1 MKKLIKNLNLVEST
15 RKTSHLGSTCALVI
29 ESPEFGKDYSVINQM
44 AYQMAGYDEDQ
55 LFMATVYYEDDM
67 QFGPV
72 LVGFKRDDNQ
82 ITIEHISKTRERNY
96 KMTFNKVASMAS
108 MYEAIR
114 SWREYNF
121 AQYHTNDTLMV
132 VMYNGIILEGYVT
145 ASTGAAVIR
154 IWDADKVLN
163 TCYYV
168 CSNLTQAH
176 QVVRMFMMA
185 KDMAADMRFE
195 HMYLEED
202 HFKYNYYDNLEENGS
217 HVISMVNTETD
228 TLIVLSVKDN
238 CLYID
243 LDQNKIDP
251 IGPVDEHSTVGEII
265 EEAIVP
271 FMKEQKYGN
280 K

>member
-1 MKKLIKNLNLVEST
+1 MKKLIKNLSLVEST
-15 RKTSHLGSTCALVI
+15 RNTSHLGCACALVV
-29 ESPEFGKDYSVINQM
+29 ESPELGKDYGIVNQM
-44 AYQMAGYDEDQ
+44 AYQMAGYDEDEM
-55 LFMATVYYEDDM
+55 LIVTVYYEDNM

-72 LVGFKRDDNQ
+72 LAGFKRVDNQ
-82 ITIEHISKTRERNY
+82 ITIEHISKIKERSY
-96 KMTFNKVASMAS
+96 KMTFNKVASLIA
-108 MYEAIR
+108 MYETIR
-114 SWREYNF
+114 CWREYNF
-121 AQYHTNDTLMV
+121 AQAHSQDYLEV
-132 VMYNGIILEGYVT
+132 VMYSGIKLEAYVA
-145 ASTGAAVIR
+145 ASTGLAEIR
-154 IWDADKVLN
+154 IWDADEVLN

-185 KDMAADMRFE
+185 KDMAADMKFE
-195 HMYLEED
+195 HRYLEED
-202 HFKYNYYDNLEENGS
+202 HFKYNYYDILEENGS
-217 HVISMVNTETD
+217 HVISMVNTEVD
-228 TLIVLSVKDN
+228 SLIVLSVKDN

-265 EEAIVP
+265 EEVIVP

>member
-15 RKTSHLGSTCALVI
+15 RKTSHLGSSCTLIV
-29 ESPEFGKDYSVINQM
+29 ESPELGKDYGVMNQM
-44 AYQMAGYDEDQ
+44 AYQMAGYDENEV
-55 LFMATVYYEDDM
+55 FMVTVYYEDNM

-72 LVGFKRDDNQ
+72 LAGFKRVDNQ
-82 ITIEHISKTRERNY
+82 ITIEHISKAKERSY
-96 KMTFNKVASMAS
+96 QMTFNKVASMAS

-121 AQYHTNDTLMV
+121 AQYHTNDALMV
-132 VMYNGIILEGYVT
+132 AMYSGIGLEAYIT
-145 ASTGAAVIR
+145 ASTGVAEIR
-154 IWDADKVLN
+154 VGDTDEVLN

-185 KDMAADMRFE
+185 KDMAADIKFE
-195 HMYLEED
+195 HRYLEED

-228 TLIVLSVKDN
+228 SLIVLSVKDN

>member
-15 RKTSHLGSTCALVI
+15 RKTSHLGCACALVV
-29 ESPEFGKDYSVINQM
+29 ESPEFGKDYGVMKM
-44 AYQMAGYDEDQ
+44 AYQMAGYDGNEM
-55 LFMATVYYEDDM
+55 FMVTVYYEDNM

-72 LVGFKRDDNQ
+72 LAGFKRVDNQ

-121 AQYHTNDTLMV
+121 APYHTNDALMV
-132 VMYNGIILEGYVT
+132 VMYSGIGLNVCVT
-145 ASTGAAVIR
+145 ASTGTPVIR
-154 IWDADKVLN
+154 IWDADGVLN

-185 KDMAADMRFE
+185 KDMAADIKFE

-217 HVISMVNTETD
+217 HVISMVNTETN